1 MLPLNDM
8 WKKACEYIKEE
19 ISSPVAYR
27 TWIEESW
34 PYKIK
39 NGKVYISVQGEINKN
54 MLERRYAELIINSIL
69 EVTGEKYG
77 IEVTIGEEQ
86 DDDDKDEIKESK
98 KETEINSKS
107 SSKYTFENFVVGNS
121 NKFAHAASLA
131 VAETPGQ
138 GYNPLFIYGGSGLG
152 KTHLMHAI
160 ENYIKENNP
169 KLKTTFITAETFTIE
184 LIEAV
189 QKKTTDAFREKY
201 RKTDVLFVD
210 DIHFIAGK
218 ESTEEEFHNTFN
230 ALFDSDK
237 QIVLTSDRLPK
248 EIPNLAERLV
258 TRFEWGVKCDI
269 QPPEYETK
277 VGILKQKAKDQNIN
291 ISTETIIYISDNIN
305 INVRELEGFLTTLS
319 AYSKVKSEKEVTR
332 ETVDYVISR
341 YVSVKEEEKT
351 ITPKEIIS
359 AVSKLFRVNED
370 DITSKRKTKEIVI
383 PRQVSIYLCKNLT
396 ELSFNKIGEY
406 FGGKDHSTV
415 MHAVKKVEEYKLTD
429 PEIREKVETLTKN
442 LKNWLIHLL
451 HSIKNKW
458 INLLLV
464 FTFFINTFF
473 PLKLKDFLHFS
484 TNPHPLVLLNLNIYL
499 LNKRKEKSKW
509 FFSVRKK
516 FY

>member
-1 MLPLNDM
+1 MLPLNDI
-8 WKKACEYIKEE
+8 WKKACEYISEE

-27 TWIEESW
+27 TWIGESY
-34 PYKIK
+34 PYRVK
-39 NGKVYISVQGEINKN
+39 NGIIYLCVPTEINKN
-54 MLERRYAELIINSIL
+54 MIEKRYSELIINSIL

-77 IEVTIGEEQ
+77 IEVTIGEE
-86 DDDDKDEIKESK
+86 DDNSEEEEKDNK
-98 KETEINSKS
+98 KEESLSQKS

-160 ENYIKENNP
+160 ENYVHENNS
-169 KLKTTFITAETFTIE
+169 KLKTTFVTAETFTIE

-189 QKKTTDAFREKY
+189 QKKSTDAFRDKY

-237 QIVLTSDRLPK
+237 QIVLTSDRLPE

-258 TRFEWGVKCDI
+258 TRFGWGVKCDI

-305 INVRELEGFLTTLS
+305 INVRELEGFLNTLS
-319 AYSKVKSEKEVTR
+319 AYSKVKSEKEVTK
-332 ETVDYVISR
+332 ETVDYVITK

-351 ITPKEIIS
+351 ITPKMIIE

-396 ELSFNKIGEY
+396 ELSFNKIGDY

-415 MHAVKKVEEYKLTD
+415 MHAVKKVEYYIEND
-429 PEIREKVETLTKN
+429 PEIKEKILTLTKD
-442 LKNWLIHLL
+442 LKN
-451 HSIKNKW
+451 
-458 INLLLV
+458 
-464 FTFFINTFF
+464 
-473 PLKLKDFLHFS
+473 
-484 TNPHPLVLLNLNIYL
+484 
-499 LNKRKEKSKW
+499 
-509 FFSVRKK
+509 
-516 FY
+516 

>member
-1 MLPLNDM
+1 MLPLNDI
-8 WKKACEYIKEE
+8 WKKACEYISEE

-27 TWIEESW
+27 TWIGESY
-34 PYKIK
+34 PYRVK
-39 NGKVYISVQGEINKN
+39 NGIIYLCVPTEINKN
-54 MLERRYAELIINSIL
+54 MIEKRYSELIINSIL

-77 IEVTIGEEQ
+77 IEVTIGEE
-86 DDDDKDEIKESK
+86 DDNSEEEEEEKDNK
-98 KETEINSKS
+98 KEESLSQKS

-160 ENYIKENNP
+160 ENYVHENNP
-169 KLKTTFITAETFTIE
+169 KLKTTFVTAETFTIE

-189 QKKTTDAFREKY
+189 QKKSTDAFRDKY

-237 QIVLTSDRLPK
+237 QIVLTSDRLPE

-258 TRFEWGVKCDI
+258 TRFGWGVKCDI

-305 INVRELEGFLTTLS
+305 INVRELEGFLNTLS
-319 AYSKVKSEKEVTR
+319 AYSKVKSEKEVTK
-332 ETVDYVISR
+332 ETVDYVITK

-351 ITPKEIIS
+351 ITPKMIIE
-359 AVSKLFRVNED
+359 AVSKLFRVNEE

-396 ELSFNKIGEY
+396 ELSFNKIGDY

-415 MHAVKKVEEYKLTD
+415 MHAVKKVEYYIEND
-429 PEIREKVETLTKN
+429 PEIKEKILTLTKD
-442 LKNWLIHLL
+442 LKN
-451 HSIKNKW
+451 
-458 INLLLV
+458 
-464 FTFFINTFF
+464 
-473 PLKLKDFLHFS
+473 
-484 TNPHPLVLLNLNIYL
+484 
-499 LNKRKEKSKW
+499 
-509 FFSVRKK
+509 
-516 FY
+516 

>member
-1 MLPLNDM
+1 MLPLNDI
-8 WKKACEYIKEE
+8 WKKACEYISEE

-27 TWIEESW
+27 TWIGESY
-34 PYKIK
+34 PYRVK
-39 NGKVYISVQGEINKN
+39 NGIIYLCVPTEINKN
-54 MLERRYAELIINSIL
+54 MIEKRYSELIINSIL

-77 IEVTIGEEQ
+77 IEVTIGEE
-86 DDDDKDEIKESK
+86 DDNSEEEEKDNK
-98 KETEINSKS
+98 KEESLSQKS

-160 ENYIKENNP
+160 ENYVHENNP
-169 KLKTTFITAETFTIE
+169 KLKTTFVTAETFTIE

-189 QKKTTDAFREKY
+189 QKKSTDAFRDKY

-237 QIVLTSDRLPK
+237 QIVLTSDRLPE

-258 TRFEWGVKCDI
+258 TRFGWGVKCDI

-305 INVRELEGFLTTLS
+305 INVRELEGFLNTLS
-319 AYSKVKSEKEVTR
+319 AYSKVKSEKEVTK
-332 ETVDYVISR
+332 ETVDYVITK

-351 ITPKEIIS
+351 ITPKMIIE
-359 AVSKLFRVNED
+359 AVSKLFRVNEE

-396 ELSFNKIGEY
+396 ELSFNKIGDY

-415 MHAVKKVEEYKLTD
+415 MHAVKKVEYYIEND
-429 PEIREKVETLTKN
+429 PEIKEKILTLTKD
-442 LKNWLIHLL
+442 LKN
-451 HSIKNKW
+451 
-458 INLLLV
+458 
-464 FTFFINTFF
+464 
-473 PLKLKDFLHFS
+473 
-484 TNPHPLVLLNLNIYL
+484 
-499 LNKRKEKSKW
+499 
-509 FFSVRKK
+509 
-516 FY
+516 

>member
-1 MLPLNDM
+1 MLPLNDI
-8 WKKACEYIKEE
+8 WKKACEYISEE

-27 TWIEESW
+27 TWIGESY
-34 PYKIK
+34 PYKVK
-39 NGKVYISVQGEINKN
+39 NGSIYFCVPTEINKN
-54 MLERRYAELIINSIL
+54 MIEKRYSELIINSIL

-77 IEVTIGEEQ
+77 IMVTIGEEE
-86 DDDDKDEIKESK
+86 DDDKDEKREDK
-98 KETEINSKS
+98 KEDLNIKAP
-107 SSKYTFENFVVGNS
+107 SKYTFDNFVVGNS

-160 ENYIKENNP
+160 ENYIHENNT
-169 KLKTTFITAETFTIE
+169 KLKTTFVTAETFTIE

-189 QKKTTDAFREKY
+189 QKKSTEAFREKY

-218 ESTEEEFHNTFN
+218 VSTEEEFHNTFN
-230 ALFDSDK
+230 TLFDSDK
-237 QIVLTSDRLPK
+237 QIVLTSDRPPE

-258 TRFEWGVKCDI
+258 TRFSWGVKCDI

-319 AYSKVKSEKEVTR
+319 AYSKVKREEEVTR
-332 ETVDYVISR
+332 ETVDYVISK
-341 YVSVKEEEKT
+341 YISVKEEVKT
-351 ITPKEIIS
+351 ITPKTIIS
-359 AVSKLFRVNED
+359 AVAKLFRVNED

-396 ELSFNKIGEY
+396 ELSFNKIGDY

-415 MHAVKKVEEYKLTD
+415 MHAVKKVESYIETD
-429 PEIREKVETLTKN
+429 PEIKEKVLTLTKD
-442 LKNWLIHLL
+442 L
-451 HSIKNKW
+451 
-458 INLLLV
+458 
-464 FTFFINTFF
+464 
-473 PLKLKDFLHFS
+473 
-484 TNPHPLVLLNLNIYL
+484 TN
-499 LNKRKEKSKW
+499 
-509 FFSVRKK
+509 
-516 FY
+516 